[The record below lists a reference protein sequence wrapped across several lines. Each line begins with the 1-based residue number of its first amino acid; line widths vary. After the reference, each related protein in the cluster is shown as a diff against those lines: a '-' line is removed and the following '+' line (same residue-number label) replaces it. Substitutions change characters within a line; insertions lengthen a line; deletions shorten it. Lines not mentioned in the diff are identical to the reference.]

1 MTELT
6 QEQITEQTNE
16 FFNYLASRFSL
27 ESIQLFTE
35 EQMAIAM
42 QKFYQAKLKMLKNIE
57 ESTTTKSNAKF
68 NLGLV

>member
-35 EQMAIAM
+35 EQMERIKRWANGDRVDEWESRRVGRIND
-42 QKFYQAKLKMLKNIE
+42 LKGLK
-57 ESTTTKSNAKF
+57 
-68 NLGLV
+68 